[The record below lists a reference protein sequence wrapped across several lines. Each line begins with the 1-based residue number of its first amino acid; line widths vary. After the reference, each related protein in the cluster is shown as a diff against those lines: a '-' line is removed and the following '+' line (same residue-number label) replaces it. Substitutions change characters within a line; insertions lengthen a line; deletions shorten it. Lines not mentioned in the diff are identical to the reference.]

1 MQTLQEIM
9 ELEQQD
15 MSKII
20 KSNKT
25 KTLEQIQASSY
36 KEV

>member
-20 KSNKT
+20 KGNKI
-25 KTLEQIQASSY
+25 KTLEQIQASTY